1 MEKAPDELFA
11 ATVLSNWELALK
23 RITAIF
29 DRCTDA
35 DLTRPVAPGRNRVIY
50 LLGHLVAVHDN
61 MVPLL
66 GLGDR
71 RYPQL
76 DEPFIHHP
84 DDAETTLPTPS
95 ELRRHWAAVNT
106 FLTERLREWKPE
118 EWLQKHTAVS
128 AEDFA
133 KEPHRNRLNVVLS
146 RTGHVSYHAGQLALL
161 KLQ

>member
-23 RITAIF
+23 RISTIF
-29 DRCTDA
+29 DRHTDA
-35 DLTRPVAPGRNRVIY
+35 DLVRPIAPGKNRALY
-50 LLGHLVAVHDN
+50 LLWHLVAIHDN

-66 GLGDR
+66 GLGER

-76 DEPFIHHP
+76 DALFLTNP
-84 DDAETTLPTPS
+84 DNPAAELPPAS
-95 ELRRHWAAVNT
+95 ELRKNWTSINT

-118 EWLQKHTAVS
+118 EWLQKHTAVT

-161 KLQ
+161 KL

>member
-23 RITAIF
+23 RISTIF
-29 DRCTDA
+29 DRHTDA
-35 DLTRPVAPGRNRVIY
+35 DLVRPIAPGKNRALY
-50 LLGHLVAVHDN
+50 LLGHLVAIHDN

-66 GLGDR
+66 GLGER

-76 DEPFIHHP
+76 DALFLTNP
-84 DDAETTLPTPS
+84 DNPAAELPPAS
-95 ELRRHWAAVNT
+95 ELRKNWTSINT

-118 EWLQKHTAVS
+118 EWLQKHTAVT

-161 KLQ
+161 KL

>member
-50 LLGHLVAVHDN
+50 LLGHLVAVHDQ

-66 GLGDR
+66 GLGER

-76 DEPFIHHP
+76 DELFIHHP
-84 DDAETTLPTPS
+84 DNAESTLPTPS
-95 ELRRHWAAVNT
+95 ELRRHWMAINT
-106 FLTERLREWKPE
+106 FLTERLGEWKPE
-118 EWLQKHTAVS
+118 EWLQKHTAVT

>member
-1 MEKAPDELFA
+1 MEKAPNELFA

-23 RITAIF
+23 RINVLF
-29 DRCTDA
+29 DRHADA
-35 DLTRPVAPGRNRVIY
+35 DLVRPIAPGKNRVIY
-50 LLGHLVAVHDN
+50 ILGHLLAIHDN

-66 GLGDR
+66 GLGEK
-71 RYPQL
+71 RYPEL
-76 DEPFIHHP
+76 DELFIHNP
-84 DDAETTLPTPS
+84 DNPEAKLPSPS
-95 ELRRHWAAVNT
+95 ELRANWTTINK

-161 KLQ
+161 KL

>member
-1 MEKAPDELFA
+1 MEKAQNELFA

-23 RITAIF
+23 RITTIF
-29 DRCTDA
+29 DRYTDE
-35 DLTRPVAPGRNRVIY
+35 DLERPIAPGRNRVIY

-61 MVPLL
+61 MLQLL
-66 GLGDR
+66 DLGDR

-76 DEPFIHHP
+76 DALFIHNP
-84 DDAETTLPTPS
+84 DNPETKLPPPS
-95 ELRRHWAAVNT
+95 ELRQHWTAVNT
-106 FLTERLREWKPE
+106 FLTDRLREWKPE
-118 EWLQKHTAVS
+118 EWLKKHTAVT

-133 KEPHRNRLNVVLS
+133 KEPHRNRLNIVLS

>member
-11 ATVLSNWELALK
+11 ATVLFNWELALK

-29 DRCTDA
+29 DRHTDA
-35 DLTRPVAPGRNRVIY
+35 DLLRPIAPGRNRGVY
-50 LLGHLVAVHDN
+50 LLGHLLAIHDS
-61 MVPLL
+61 MFPLL

-71 RYPQL
+71 RYSQL
-76 DEPFIHHP
+76 DALFIQNP
-84 DDAETTLPTPS
+84 DNPEAKLPPIQ
-95 ELRRHWAAVNT
+95 ELRSGWTSTNT
-106 FLTERLREWKPE
+106 LLTERLREWKPE
-118 EWLQKHTAVS
+118 EWLQRHTAVT

-161 KLQ
+161 KL